1 MSKLGIDAVLAYNS
15 GTWSSPTWVPITC
28 IGDCAVNPGWSEAG
42 VITRASL
49 VEMAEKTTAKVEV
62 TGKILSTAGDTGY
75 EKILKALVGKT
86 KLDMLIL
93 NGPIATEGSTGWRGY
108 FQVFSG
114 NEGQNPGDVV
124 MPDISIKPTVPPDG
138 NYLKFASVGSSGT
151 LTYTAPGTEPSLS

>member
-1 MSKLGIDAVLAYNS
+1 MSKLGIDATLAYNS
-15 GTWSSPTWVPITC
+15 GTYASPTWVEITC
-28 IGDCAVNPGWSEAG
+28 IGDCAVNPTWSEAA

-49 VEMAEKTTAKVEV
+49 IEQAEKTTLKVEV

-75 EKILKALVGKT
+75 EKILKAMVGKT

-108 FQVFSG
+108 FQVFSQ

-138 NYLKFASVGSSGT
+138 NGLKFANVGTGGT
-151 LTYTAPGTEPSLS
+151 LAYTAPGTEPTLS